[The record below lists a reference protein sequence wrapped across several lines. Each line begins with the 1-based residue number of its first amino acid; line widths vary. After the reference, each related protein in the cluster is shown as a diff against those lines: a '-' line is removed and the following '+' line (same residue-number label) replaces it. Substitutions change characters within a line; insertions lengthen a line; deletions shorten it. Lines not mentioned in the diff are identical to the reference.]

1 MSAVV
6 REQGQAGATFAA
18 VVIMISGGFRILE
31 GQSLVA
37 KRTYCVPVW
46 VPLVSLAILFDLP
59 ISHDNHAVRGSR
71 APTGPRQ
78 RTGYLSMEDS

>member
-1 MSAVV
+1 MSEVV
-6 REQGQAGATFAA
+6 RKRGTTGATFAV
-18 VVIMISGGFRILE
+18 VVIMISGGFGLFE

-37 KRTYCVPVW
+37 RRTYYMPVR
-46 VPLVSLAILFDLP
+46 VLLVSLAILFDHP
-59 ISHDNHAVRGSR
+59 MSHDSHPVWGSR